1 MNAAAPERKTR
12 PVRVADEQTLAM
24 PPHTFRD
31 QLLRPFLLLFAIGGT
46 IAWWHAVPAPGVAL
60 PVFVVACASAIITLF
75 PLRWLPTGWHITLLS
90 IAMLSGSVLLPL
102 TERTTSGPFFAYL
115 AAGAA
120 GGRLASRRVAVA
132 IAVAGAV
139 VAAVLAAVTGALAPA
154 AAPWPWWL
162 ALTVALPVYI
172 GVAQRDRSVALG
184 LAERGRIA
192 REIHDVLGHSLSGIA
207 LQLEMAEAL
216 RESGRGDQ
224 ADAAVRKARALAVDS
239 MAETRRAVHALRQGA
254 LPLAES
260 LRALTED
267 VTISGPARDVGTE
280 AAHTVLRTAQ
290 EAVTNAAKHAPGAT
304 VSLRLEYRKD
314 GLRLTVHNGPA
325 AGERT
330 DLARGTGLGLVGMRE
345 RAALL
350 GGTLEAGPDSEGWT
364 VELELPR

>member
-1 MNAAAPERKTR
+1 MRAAD
-12 PVRVADEQTLAM
+12 DETLAT
-24 PPHTFRD
+24 PPDTFRD
-31 QLLRPFLLLFAIGGT
+31 QLVRPFLMLFAIGGT
-46 IAWWHAVPAPGVAL
+46 VVWWHAVLFPGIAL
-60 PVFVVACASAIITLF
+60 PVFVVACVSSIVTVF
-75 PLRWLPTGWHITLLS
+75 PLRRLSTGWLITVLS
-90 IAMLSGSVLLPL
+90 VAMLSGSALLPL
-102 TERTTSGPFFAYL
+102 TEQTTSGAFFAYL

-120 GGRLASRRVAVA
+120 GSRLASRKAAVG
-132 IAVAGAV
+132 IAVTGAV
-139 VAAVLAAVTGALAPA
+139 VAAALTAVTGALAPEA
-154 AAPWPWWL
+154 GTWPWWL

-172 GVAQRDRSVALG
+172 GIAQRDRNVALA

-207 LQLEMAEAL
+207 LQLDMADAL

-260 LRALTED
+260 LRALTKD
-267 VTISGPARDVGTE
+267 VTISGPVRHIGAE

-290 EAVTNAAKHAPGAT
+290 ESVTNAAKHAPGAT
-304 VSLRLEYRKD
+304 VSVRLECGRS
-314 GLRLTVHNGPA
+314 GARLTVHNGPA
-325 AGERT
+325 TEERGDLT
-330 DLARGTGLGLVGMRE
+330 DGTSLGLVGMRE

-350 GGTLEAGPDSEGWT
+350 GGTLKAGPDGDGWT

>member
-1 MNAAAPERKTR
+1 M
-12 PVRVADEQTLAM
+12 RVADEQTLAT
-24 PPHTFRD
+24 PPRAFGD
-31 QLLRPFLLLFAIGGT
+31 QLLRPFLTLFAIGGT
-46 IAWWHAVPAPGVAL
+46 VVQWHAVLAPGVAL
-60 PVFVVACASAIITLF
+60 PVFIVACTSAITTLF
-75 PLRWLPTGWHITLLS
+75 PLRRLPTGWHVTLLS

-102 TERTTSGPFFAYL
+102 THQTTSGPFFAYL

-120 GGRLASRRVAVA
+120 GGRLASRRIALG

-139 VAAVLAAVTGALAPA
+139 VAAVLTAVTGALAPA

-207 LQLEMAEAL
+207 LQLDMAEAL
-216 RESGRGDQ
+216 RESGRGEQ

-254 LPLAES
+254 LPLKDS

-267 VTISGPARDVGTE
+267 VTISGPVRDVGTE
-280 AAHTVLRTAQ
+280 VAHTVLRTAQ
-290 EAVTNAAKHAPGAT
+290 EAVTNAAKHAPGAK
-304 VSLRLEYRKD
+304 VSVRLVCRKD

-325 AGERT
+325 TEERT
-330 DLARGTGLGLVGMRE
+330 DLAGGSGLGLVGMRE
-345 RAALL
+345 RAALH
-350 GGTLEAGPDSEGWT
+350 GGTLEAGPDGDGWT